1 MKRDSMSQNQQQQQ
15 VIRGTKDEKSLYDT
29 VYREY
34 KDKKPISRIV
44 YLAKITQPQAPPT
57 TTKKKEKEAPK
68 PDTTQ
73 HFISDL
79 KGKLNTFTSPS
90 NVMIIFVGDIYAFVG
105 IENSTDNIME
115 LVKFLKKGSTM
126 TESAH
131 IILFNEDCPYSSFPV
146 WYKYEGE
153 VYEKDSQIYKDMTS
167 AEKGWALYDNFFCNL
182 GKNLKK
188 LIKTEADFTANE
200 KAVKDEEVK
209 YVKYL
214 PSMNEI
220 NLFVSEEY
228 PNLDSFI
235 QLYLD
240 ELEINFDDDIVY
252 PYYWP
257 INV

>member
-1 MKRDSMSQNQQQQQ
+1 MKRDSSNQIQQANFK
-15 VIRGTKDEKSLYDT
+15 INKEEKSLYDT
-29 VYREY
+29 VYNEY

-57 TTKKKEKEAPK
+57 TQKKKEKEPPK
-68 PDTTQ
+68 PDLIQ
-73 HFISDL
+73 NFIADL
-79 KGKLNTFTSPS
+79 KGKLETFTSQS
-90 NVMIIFVGDIYAFVG
+90 NVMIIFIGDIYAFVG
-105 IENSTDNIME
+105 IENSSENIME
-115 LVKFLKKGSTM
+115 LIKFLKKGSTM

-131 IILFNEDCPYSSFPV
+131 VILFNEECPFSTFPV

-153 VYEKDSQIYKDMTS
+153 VYEKESQIYKDMTP
-167 AEKGWALYDNFFCNL
+167 AEKGWALYDNFFCGL

-188 LIKTEADFTANE
+188 LIKNEEDFTANE
-200 KAVKDEEVK
+200 SAVIDEEVK

-220 NLFVSEEY
+220 EVFISEEY
-228 PNLDSFI
+228 ANLDNFI

-240 ELEINFDDDIVY
+240 ELEIDFDDDVVY

>member
-1 MKRDSMSQNQQQQQ
+1 MKRDSSNQIQQANFK
-15 VIRGTKDEKSLYDT
+15 INKEEKSLYDT
-29 VYREY
+29 VYNEY

-57 TTKKKEKEAPK
+57 TQKKKEKEPPK
-68 PDTTQ
+68 PDLIQ
-73 HFISDL
+73 HFIADL
-79 KGKLNTFTSPS
+79 KGKLETFTSQS
-90 NVMIIFVGDIYAFVG
+90 NVMIIFIGDIYAFVG
-105 IENSTDNIME
+105 IENSSENIME
-115 LVKFLKKGSTM
+115 LIKFLKKGSTM

-131 IILFNEDCPYSSFPV
+131 IILFNEECPFSTFPV

-153 VYEKDSQIYKDMTS
+153 VYEKESQIYKDMTP
-167 AEKGWALYDNFFCNL
+167 AEKGWALYDNFFCGL

-188 LIKTEADFTANE
+188 LIKNEADFTANE
-200 KAVKDEEVK
+200 RAVIDEEVK

-220 NLFVSEEY
+220 EVFISEEY
-228 PNLDSFI
+228 ANLDNFI

-240 ELEINFDDDIVY
+240 ELEIDFDDDVVY